1 MRQVAHRG
9 RKVTLGWSVTRHATL
24 CDERIDP
31 VARDLLAA
39 GGQRRDR
46 AVVARRDVP
55 RALWLGDLRV
65 VQLGGVVVDVQ
76 HPGADRLQWLHGQVV
91 QDLRT

>member
-1 MRQVAHRG
+1 MGGGVA
-9 RKVTLGWSVTRHATL
+9 RHAVL
-24 CDERIDP
+24 GDEPVDP
-31 VARDLLAA
+31 LPVDLPAA

-55 RALWLGDLRV
+55 RALRLGDLRV